1 MKAKLDVATVAALV
15 PSDGRNDDIAWDT
28 ELESFGCR
36 IKRGPNGLRR
46 SYVVQYRNGGGRT
59 RRVTFG
65 SADKLTPTQARA
77 KAKQLLAKVQL
88 GHDPQLE
95 RTVQRRAAAQT
106 FAKVVEAYL
115 AAKKDALAPVSHRI
129 FSLYLRSGSYVRP
142 LHNMAIRDITRGDIA
157 ARLDAIRQEH
167 SSNTAD
173 AVRGKLSA
181 LFGWAIQRGY
191 RDDNPVI
198 NTERPERSKPR
209 TRVLTDSELAAIWNA
224 CGDDEFGRITR
235 LLMLTGCRRSEIGG
249 MRFSEFSPDG
259 ATWTLPA
266 ERAKNKHALTL
277 TLPPA
282 AIAIVQAVENKGRDQ
297 LFGDRAAGFTSWD
310 PAKQAL
316 DARLGDRVASWRL
329 HDLRRTC
336 ATGMADL
343 GVEPHVIEAVLNH
356 HSGHRAGVAGVYNRS
371 PYAKAVGIALA
382 SWAGHVLALAE
393 GREAANNVVP
403 LHA

>member
-1 MKAKLDVATVAALV
+1 MKAKLNVATVAALV
-15 PSDGRNDDIAWDT
+15 PSEGRNDDIAWDV
-28 ELESFGCR
+28 ELEGFGCR
-36 IKRGPNGLRR
+36 VKRGPNGLRR

-77 KAKQLLAKVQL
+77 RAKQILAKVQL

-95 RTVQRRAAAQT
+95 RTTRRRDAGQT
-106 FAKVVEAYL
+106 FIKIAAAYL

-129 FSLYLRSGSYVRP
+129 FGLYLSGSYARP
-142 LHNMAIRDITRGDIA
+142 LHNMAIRDVSRGDIA
-157 ARLDAIRQEH
+157 ARLNAISQEH

-181 LFGWAIQRGY
+181 LFTWAIQQGF
-191 RDDNPVI
+191 RDDNPVLG
-198 NTERPERSKPR
+198 TARPERSKPR
-209 TRVLTDSELAAIWNA
+209 ERVLTDGELAAIWNA
-224 CGDDEFGRITR
+224 CGDDEFGRVTR
-235 LLMLTGCRRSEIGG
+235 LLMLTGCRRSEVGG
-249 MRFSEFSPDG
+249 MCWSEFDFDQG
-259 ATWTLPA
+259 TWTLPA
-266 ERAKNKHALTL
+266 ERSKNGRALTL

-282 AIAIVQAVENKGRDQ
+282 AIAIVQAVQNRGRDQ

-316 DARLGDRVASWRL
+316 DERLGDAVKPWRL
-329 HDLRRTC
+329 HDLRRTA

-343 GVEPHVIEAVLNH
+343 GIEPHIIEAVLNH

-371 PYAKAVGIALA
+371 AYTGAVKVALTR
-382 SWAGHVLALAE
+382 WTDHVLALAE
-393 GREAANNVVP
+393 GRVAADNVVT
-403 LHA
+403 LRA

>member
-28 ELESFGCR
+28 ELEGFGCR
-36 IKRGPNGLRR
+36 IKRGPSGLRR

-65 SADKLTPTQARA
+65 SADKLTPAQARA
-77 KAKQLLAKVQL
+77 RAKQLLAKVQL

-95 RTVQRRAAAQT
+95 RTVQRRHAGQT
-106 FAKVVEAYL
+106 FIRVVEAYL
-115 AAKKDALAPVSHRI
+115 AAKQDVLASVSHRI
-129 FSLYLRSGSYVRP
+129 FKLYLTGAYVRP
-142 LHNMAIRDITRGDIA
+142 LHNMAIRDISRADIA
-157 ARLDAIRQEH
+157 ARLNAISQEH
-167 SSNTAD
+167 STNTAD

-181 LFGWAIQRGY
+181 LFTWSIQQGF
-191 RDDNPVI
+191 RDDNPVMH
-198 NTERPERSKPR
+198 TARPERSKPR
-209 TRVLTDSELAAIWNA
+209 ERVLTGVELAAIWNA
-224 CGDDEFGRITR
+224 CGDDEFGRIVR

-249 MRFSEFSPDG
+249 MRESECDFAAG
-259 ATWTLPA
+259 TWTLPA
-266 ERAKNKHALTL
+266 ERSKNGRALTL
-277 TLPPA
+277 ALPPA
-282 AIAIVQAVENKGRDQ
+282 ALAIVRSVPRKGRDQ
-297 LFGDRAAGFTSWD
+297 LFGDRAEGFTSWD

-316 DARLGDRVASWRL
+316 DARLGDAVKPWRL

-343 GVEPHVIEAVLNH
+343 GIEPHIIEAVLNH

-371 PYAKAVGIALA
+371 PYAGAVKVALA
-382 SWAGHVLALAE
+382 RWTDHVLALAE
-393 GREAANNVVP
+393 GREAADNVVP